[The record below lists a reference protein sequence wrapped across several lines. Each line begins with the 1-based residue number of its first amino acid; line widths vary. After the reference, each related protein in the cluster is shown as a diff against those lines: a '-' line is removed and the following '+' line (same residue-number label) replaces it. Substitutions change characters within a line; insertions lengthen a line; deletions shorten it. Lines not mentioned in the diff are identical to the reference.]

1 MRATGLGMVMQMQ
14 EAVSALGS
22 GPGAPSSQPKAADA
36 EGSENLGEPI
46 TESGIL
52 KRPSLSEAG
61 REPFAWRA
69 FGAKFRAWR
78 QDPRVI
84 LGALVTLAIV
94 GGYAWLQLGT
104 PHGVPSSLSSS
115 TSIASPG
122 ASKVGGSRESSLT
135 GSGVTSAK
143 VVAHVA
149 GAVVTPGIVTLREG
163 QRVVDAI
170 GATGGARPDA
180 DVDQLNLAARVADGE
195 RIFVPVR
202 GAPIIAAANS
212 GGAGVGSSS
221 SPSGPIHL
229 NSATSAELETL
240 PGIGPSLAGA
250 IMKLRVDRGGFRSV
264 GDLRDVP
271 GIGDARFAQL
281 EALVAL

>member
-1 MRATGLGMVMQMQ
+1 MVTQMQ
-14 EAVSALGS
+14 ETVSAIS
-22 GPGAPSSQPKAADA
+22 SRSAASSSQLKAADA
-36 EGSENLGEPI
+36 EGSENLAEPLA
-46 TESGIL
+46 ESRTL
-52 KRPSLSEAG
+52 NRPTLIDVGRGPFAG
-61 REPFAWRA
+61 RS

-78 QDPRVI
+78 QDPRVV
-84 LGALVTLAIV
+84 LGALVTLAII

-104 PHGVPSSLSSS
+104 PHGVPSSLAPPSSISRPETSAQADAAQSS
-115 TSIASPG
+115 TS
-122 ASKVGGSRESSLT
+122 GSDANS
-135 GSGVTSAK
+135 VK

-149 GAVVTPGIVTLREG
+149 GAVVTPGIVTLKEG

-170 GATGGARPDA
+170 GAAGGARPDA

-202 GAPIIAAANS
+202 GAPIIAAASS
-212 GGAGVGSSS
+212 GGSVLGSSK

-271 GIGDARFAQL
+271 GIGEARFSQL
-281 EALVAL
+281 ESLVAL

>member
-1 MRATGLGMVMQMQ
+1 MVTQMQ
-14 EAVSALGS
+14 ETVSALSS
-22 GPGAPSSQPKAADA
+22 GPGASSSASSSRSSSAPNGVF
-36 EGSENLGEPI
+36 ESETEPL
-46 TESGIL
+46 TESRTL
-52 KRPSLSEAG
+52 NRPTLIDVGGGPFAG
-61 REPFAWRA
+61 RE

-78 QDPRVI
+78 QDPRVV
-84 LGALVTLAIV
+84 LGALVTLAII

-104 PHGVPSSLSSS
+104 PHGVPSSLAPPSSISRPETSARPDSAQSS
-115 TSIASPG
+115 TS
-122 ASKVGGSRESSLT
+122 
-135 GSGVTSAK
+135 GSGSTSVK

-149 GAVVTPGIVTLREG
+149 GAVVTPGIVTLKEG

-170 GATGGARPDA
+170 GAAGGARPDA

-212 GGAGVGSSS
+212 AGAGVGSSN

-271 GIGDARFAQL
+271 GIGEARFSQL
-281 EALVAL
+281 ESLVAL